1 MFASS
6 IDVTES
12 DFGIIATAGDSSVI
26 AGETPKVFDAI
37 FDVLQKCV
45 DEKKAGVPDSGC
57 LHEGDFEVSILN
69 IDTEEDNLTPDEFK
83 AELEKLG
90 SKVSPA
96 NTIYISN
103 GGSFLTITYDVEK
116 TAFYLESLTLLFSDR
131 EKITA
136 TLEKYGIID
145 PIEKEYLDA
154 IA

>member
-12 DFGIIATAGDSSVI
+12 DFGIIATAGDSSAM

-57 LHEGDFEVSILN
+57 LYEYDFDVSIIN
-69 IDTEEDNLTPDEFK
+69 IDTQKDYLTPDELK
-83 AELEKLG
+83 EELEKLG

-103 GGSFLTITYDVEK
+103 GESFLSITYDVKKK
-116 TAFYLESLTLLFSDR
+116 TFYLESLTLLLSDR
-131 EKITA
+131 EEITA
-136 TLEKYGIID
+136 ILEKYGIID

-154 IA
+154 IE